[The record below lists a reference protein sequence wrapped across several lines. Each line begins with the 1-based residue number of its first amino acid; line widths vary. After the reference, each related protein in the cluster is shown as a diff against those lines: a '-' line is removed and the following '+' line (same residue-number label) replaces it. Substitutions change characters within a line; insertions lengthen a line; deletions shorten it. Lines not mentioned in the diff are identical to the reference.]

1 VKNVSNTVT
10 SREELKESRYLTAD
24 NEIARDV
31 VKDLMKTKVADFYYE
46 RDQEKWFASV
56 RQPNFVQDRCRPEGL

>member
-1 VKNVSNTVT
+1 VRNVSNT
-10 SREELKESRYLTAD
+10 SREERQERYLTAD
-24 NEIARDV
+24 NEIAHDV
-31 VKDLMKTKVADFYYE
+31 VKELMKVKVADFYYE